1 MRRVVPLLVLVLAG
15 CRPSGVQPPS
25 EVVPPS
31 PAEAPATES
40 LMLGYVGADRA
51 YHLLDPATMRARK
64 LFGGIGRRVG
74 YAADGRTMAY
84 VGEDGRIF
92 LADLVT
98 GTSEPV
104 ARSDDILAHHFSLS
118 PDGLKLAYVDSGA
131 IKVWSDGLVQTVE
144 GPTDCTV
151 PGWSPDSRRL
161 AIGTMAEGDETR
173 DGGLWVWDGKGEARQ
188 IVAAGPSDEGCTQ
201 EVMWSPD
208 GQWLAWARGYGDGW
222 SGDIVRSDG
231 ADLRRYEIAAG
242 PLEWLPDSSGLIC
255 YVHVDAGA
263 FSTGVYRL
271 DDATVIPLGPEDK
284 DTHHCLSPDGT
295 RVLVFGSGEPNV
307 MIDLATGQE
316 QTWGPEATVE
326 VAAWAPD
333 GTIALG
339 VRAPDE
345 ARLIIWLCDAQGEVR
360 AKTAIKVGWSWA
372 GRWVKLPAEGTS
384 APVHQPGPS

>member
-1 MRRVVPLLVLVLAG
+1 
-15 CRPSGVQPPS
+15 
-25 EVVPPS
+25 
-31 PAEAPATES
+31 
-40 LMLGYVGADRA
+40 
-51 YHLLDPATMRARK
+51 
-64 LFGGIGRRVG
+64 
-74 YAADGRTMAY
+74 
-84 VGEDGRIF
+84 
-92 LADLVT
+92 
-98 GTSEPV
+98 
-104 ARSDDILAHHFSLS
+104 
-118 PDGLKLAYVDSGA
+118 
-131 IKVWSDGLVQTVE
+131 
-144 GPTDCTV
+144 
-151 PGWSPDSRRL
+151 
-161 AIGTMAEGDETR
+161 
-173 DGGLWVWDGKGEARQ
+173 
-188 IVAAGPSDEGCTQ
+188 
-201 EVMWSPD
+201 VMWSPD

-222 SGDIVRSDG
+222 SGDIASSDG
-231 ADLRRYEIAAG
+231 SDLRRYEIAAG

-263 FSTGVYRL
+263 FSTGLYRL

-284 DTHHCLSPDGT
+284 DTRHCLSPDGT

-307 MIDLATGQE
+307 MVDLATGQE

-384 APVHQPGPS
+384 SPVHQRGPS